1 MDTIGSVT
9 AQDLRDYVAL
19 VSAPE
24 HDADGG
30 RRYRATGRAF
40 LRPGAFGDLR
50 NTSDLAV
57 QEAADL
63 ATAPGGS
70 KVGVDR
76 GPWSKVY
83 LGIAWPVPGYKAIC
97 ALSIFD
103 ILSYLMGGDAT
114 SFCTRS
120 TNTTCADG
128 GKHKRGQHEFCP
140 RRPADHHGPA

>member
-1 MDTIGSVT
+1 MKRWY
-9 AQDLRDYVAL
+9 QPQNMMLMVAG
-19 VSAPE
+19 
-24 HDADGG
+24 DI
-30 RRYRATGRAF
+30 RATGRAF

-83 LGIAWPVPGYKAIC
+83 LGIAWPVPGYKD
-97 ALSIFD
+97 L
-103 ILSYLMGGDAT
+103 
-114 SFCTRS
+114 RS
-120 TNTTCADG
+120 VDL
-128 GKHKRGQHEFCP
+128 
-140 RRPADHHGPA
+140 